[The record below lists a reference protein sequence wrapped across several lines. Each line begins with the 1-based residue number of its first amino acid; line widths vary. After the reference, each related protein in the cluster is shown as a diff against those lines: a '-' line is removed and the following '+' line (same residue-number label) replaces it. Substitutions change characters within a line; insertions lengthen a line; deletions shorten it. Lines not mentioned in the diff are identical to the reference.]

1 MYFALIN
8 VSQHSTEHRTLAKL
22 DLVAVFLRIKSFAE
36 LFKKGPIFF
45 SIGQKGEKDTQK
57 TACCQR
63 WMRNAKDEMQPRCRV
78 SPAFHRSIGKGQRE
92 PSLCKIPLSIFDK
105 R

>member
-1 MYFALIN
+1 MY
-8 VSQHSTEHRTLAKL
+8 HSTVTLNTGKTGFSRSLSQDSEFCRTFQEEANILS
-22 DLVAVFLRIKSFAE
+22 V
-36 LFKKGPIFF
+36 
-45 SIGQKGEKDTQK
+45 GQKGEKDTQK